1 MIHHGK
7 HAEYISPRER
17 RRHEKIDI
25 IALAHLARLS
35 ARLRDVCNNADL
47 LRQQQC
53 LQDGWENEE
62 EGEYKGG
69 EWGTQLL
76 NCVSVCFLRKSGHAQ
91 YV

>member
-7 HAEYISPRER
+7 HTEYISPRER
-17 RRHEKIDI
+17 RRHEKIDV
-25 IALAHLARLS
+25 AHLADRLPFRP
-35 ARLRDVCNNADL
+35 RLRDVCNNADL

-62 EGEYKGG
+62 EEGEYKGG

-76 NCVSVCFLRKSGHAQ
+76 NCVSVCF
-91 YV
+91 